1 MRVLAK
7 TLAFPRSAAGR
18 SSLVLVLGGCNLVL
32 VQWIMVRELTALLMG
47 TEMVA
52 LFVTGSAFA
61 GYSFGYLISNRLPDH
76 AVRLLAMITLP
87 LHLMLPVV
95 YRLIMVVLSGMNSY
109 RIGFVLLLALTP
121 FTVSAFYSLFL
132 PRFISVQG
140 NLVRLYGIELVGS
153 VFGVLFLFLAGGRG
167 LLALYLPYTVIL
179 LAILALVNVSRR
191 FVVGLAILAALWL
204 AMLPAL
210 DATSNA
216 SVYRIVHG
224 IPGAESLA
232 SVYSPYQKVDV
243 LRDGDGNL
251 YLYLNGLMD
260 YGSGSLT
267 RFNVILS
274 GVPAQLIR
282 PRQMAIVGSGSMASV
297 GFASPY
303 AGHVT
308 TVELDPVV
316 SDLGKQHFGA
326 INHLDQVHN
335 WTLVT
340 DDAKHFFGSTTARY
354 DLIVMDVPAPFT
366 IQEATLHSA
375 EYYALL
381 KDHLT
386 PDGVVSVSLSNTLST
401 SHMLSMRVVAG
412 LLANFKEVL
421 VVTSGSADLSFA
433 YASDR
438 LPFDSAAV
446 EKTLR
451 ANDET
456 QFVIYQPPA
465 VRLLVSPA
473 RPISLDDMSLV
484 WDMSVSRVSRLLGL
498 R

>member
-1 MRVLAK
+1 
-7 TLAFPRSAAGR
+7 
-18 SSLVLVLGGCNLVL
+18 
-32 VQWIMVRELTALLMG
+32 
-47 TEMVA
+47 
-52 LFVTGSAFA
+52 
-61 GYSFGYLISNRLPDH
+61 
-76 AVRLLAMITLP
+76 
-87 LHLMLPVV
+87 
-95 YRLIMVVLSGMNSY
+95 
-109 RIGFVLLLALTP
+109 
-121 FTVSAFYSLFL
+121 
-132 PRFISVQG
+132 
-140 NLVRLYGIELVGS
+140 
-153 VFGVLFLFLAGGRG
+153 
-167 LLALYLPYTVIL
+167 
-179 LAILALVNVSRR
+179 
-191 FVVGLAILAALWL
+191 
-204 AMLPAL
+204 
-210 DATSNA
+210 
-216 SVYRIVHG
+216 
-224 IPGAESLA
+224 
-232 SVYSPYQKVDV
+232 
-243 LRDGDGNL
+243 
-251 YLYLNGLMD
+251 
-260 YGSGSLT
+260 
-267 RFNVILS
+267 
-274 GVPAQLIR
+274 
-282 PRQMAIVGSGSMASV
+282 
-297 GFASPY
+297 
-303 AGHVT
+303 
-308 TVELDPVV
+308 
-316 SDLGKQHFGA
+316 
-326 INHLDQVHN
+326 
-335 WTLVT
+335 
-340 DDAKHFFGSTTARY
+340 
-354 DLIVMDVPAPFT
+354 MDVPAPFT